1 MREGIPH
8 LTESGR
14 LLLYTGSPIVGG
26 VDQFLAA
33 VTPILDAS
41 PVTFDYDEV
50 DPDVFGEELERSA
63 YDNVDRIAAVFLNI
77 KKEG

>member
-1 MREGIPH
+1 
-8 LTESGR
+8 
-14 LLLYTGSPIVGG
+14 
-26 VDQFLAA
+26 

-41 PVTFDYDEV
+41 PVTFDYEEV